1 MMIDKNYILK
11 KAKKLLPSQIKLR
24 REFHQNPELSFEEFQ
39 TTKRIKDYLK
49 KHYIKTKPLQMKTG
63 AVGII
68 NQKAKRAVAIRTDI
82 DALPITEQ
90 SSLPFRSKKK
100 GLMHACGHD
109 IHMAVVLGVA
119 SLLNEIKDE
128 LPGGVK
134 FIFQPAEEM
143 PPGGAQPMIKEGV
156 LKKPDVKMIFG
167 LHVDPTVPTGKITLR
182 NGPTMASV
190 IDFDITVLG
199 QGGHAAMPHRAI
211 DAIAVASE
219 LVGSAQKIVSR
230 EINPLKPVVL
240 TFALINGGRVRNV
253 IADKVL
259 LQGTARTL
267 APENMKKIP
276 QLIKRTVDGICRA
289 HGAKY
294 EIKILSGYPV
304 LSNHEKANRILSDA
318 AAELFG
324 RRIISTTPQTM
335 GGEDF
340 ALYLKEVPGAM
351 FRLGIRNNKIGA
363 NKHWHSSEFIADEE
377 SIYYGTALLSLA
389 VLRFLK
395 K

>member
-49 KHYIKTKPLQMKTG
+49 KHRIKTKPLQMKTG
-63 AVGII
+63 AVGIV
-68 NQKAKRAVAIRTDI
+68 NEKAKQAVAIRTDI

-134 FIFQPAEEM
+134 FIFQPA
-143 PPGGAQPMIKEGV
+143 
-156 LKKPDVKMIFG
+156 
-167 LHVDPTVPTGKITLR
+167 TVPTGKITLR
-182 NGPTMASV
+182 DGPTMASV

-324 RRIISTTPQTM
+324 GRIISTTPQTM